1 MPIHVALNSIYLP
14 KTEGMV
20 LQNAHSRFG
29 LNEELWSHSLS
40 KIERG
45 GQHYE
50 QTSHDGA
57 MAAPTEHQA
66 RGVRRISSEVA
77 TRRTFW
83 GDKAVILLIR
93 FLKAERNV
101 GQGVLQDSY
110 GRMGNMGLNP
120 DIERLSYR
128 SHCLFSLPPLPGVL
142 NYIRHTGLKTRAGY
156 HRCDAATAV
165 RTSSRSARFERVPT
179 ANRQALSLRASR
191 APALRGFLGGL
202 YITVTQFLSLVLGNH
217 ARSASRNLP

>member
-101 GQGVLQDSY
+101 GQGDLQDSY
-110 GRMGNMGLNP
+110 GRIGKLGLNL

-128 SHCLFSLPPLPGVL
+128 SHCLFSLPPLPHGSEPKKRTPILSVPLPIPLTPFLLPESRRSSVL
-142 NYIRHTGLKTRAGY
+142 TVRVLSATRQGGY
-156 HRCDAATAV
+156 
-165 RTSSRSARFERVPT
+165 
-179 ANRQALSLRASR
+179 
-191 APALRGFLGGL
+191 
-202 YITVTQFLSLVLGNH
+202 
-217 ARSASRNLP
+217 